1 MLIFECRFETF
12 NIFCPLFF
20 PKHYKHEIKNQTRQP
35 DPNFNYLLHSKS
47 PNSLSDCYTTPQIS
61 SSLCC
66 PSLSHSSTTNATTIK
81 SHHHHR
87 SPHNPQPLQVTSH
100 NTTKIRSTT
109 ISKPKSYQT
118 HSLNKQTIKQTNKK
132 NPTVRLTSSTLGVVG
147 FSSNQ
152 PP

>member
-1 MLIFECRFETF
+1 MKLLTF
-12 NIFCPLFF
+12 SAHCSFPNIINM
-20 PKHYKHEIKNQTRQP
+20 KSKIKQDNIIPTSIAYCIQNPQIL
-35 DPNFNYLLHSKS
+35 YLL
-47 PNSLSDCYTTPQIS
+47 DCYTTPQIS

-87 SPHNPQPLQVTSH
+87 SPHKPQPLQATSH

-109 ISKPKSYQT
+109 ISRPKLDQT
-118 HSLNKQTIKQTNKK
+118 HSLKKKKKK
-132 NPTVRLTSSTLGVVG
+132 NQSGVVRLTSSTLGVVG
-147 FSSNQ
+147 FSSDQ